1 MPRSRTR
8 PRRSSGKSDNDKY
21 ESMRYTGRA
30 SWPIVSWSIKH
41 ELSKLGLPGS
51 IVLHEISRPP
61 APTPSATAP
70 TPSSAAASAA
80 TSTSTSTPSTVA
92 ATSAT
97 TPQESKSADGTVP
110 ADFSDIQAQ
119 LQALQSQFRDLQTQ
133 TAAEAKSG
141 DDSSSDEP
149 QVEMTQI
156 ADTITQLS
164 SSLQSLFVSRTPTT
178 SGSSGTLRTTTRSLS
193 DTTLDA
199 ALKDAGNRYKKIKQ
213 LEQLVRTY
221 RPEDFNAASVA
232 LQRQLWTMANK
243 QVYNHI
249 TGVLGYKHRS
259 LILDVE
265 KDDGLA
271 AWDRLKTH
279 HNNRT
284 VSTRAKLHED
294 YTNMTFDTPTRC
306 RNFTEYKQA
315 LKDKGND
322 FFESSGERIDPSL
335 THSKYLALPER
346 YSEIKIR
353 LTNLDEQAL
362 RKGEPQLSL
371 EDIESLVCSWEER
384 DYVQKHLKAAINAIA
399 KARGNRGSANATS
412 GSKKDQICY
421 NFQKGKCNRGDNCPY
436 KHELVSD
443 SNRDRSKGDRRKRAD
458 TSKPWTAEF
467 GPCRH
472 CGGEHWNKDCPNEK
486 NNKKSGSANAA
497 KANDNDDSGS
507 SSEEL
512 DYKACKALYKKAVA
526 QRAKSR
532 GSAKVAWYNLSKRKK
547 AKVKPS
553 SRSLVSSSTQALE
566 QIALAK
572 SKLSSHALIG
582 HSGNDNDIWVLDSA
596 ASWHYA
602 TEQTALDN
610 KRPSLH
616 TVVPY
621 DGAEM
626 KAMHEGD
633 VGPFTAVPAFEK
645 ATVNLAS
652 TGHIADEFGLAT
664 IYTGDRAFLVPE
676 SELHLITEFA
686 ITIGHRKGPGELY
699 LTDTASLAAAVS
711 SLCSPEDDYDVDSS
725 DSSVPDIE
733 GGTSALS
740 LPDTD
745 FDLDNRAFSY
755 HDNRA
760 LDKCITLHCRLGHMH
775 PDKMIIM
782 HNQGI
787 DMGIKVTLDQLKK
800 FRDYWC
806 PVCALS
812 KITRFPYPKK
822 TTKPRCSVI
831 LGVIHTD
838 TQGKH
843 KPKSIRGYR
852 YIQDYLDEA
861 TRWLWIS
868 LMKNKDDLPNQMT
881 MMERKMAIQARDST
895 QAPPPGHQGLRVLK
909 YRTDNAGEVTGK
921 KAQERLMRK
930 LIANDRTTPGESN
943 QLALAER
950 YQRHILDGTRVLMT
964 DAQLQPHFWCYA
976 AQHFCYIY
984 NRSPHKSNPDNK
996 SPYEMWY
1003 GKKPPKLTRLRTF
1016 GADCV
1021 VHMPVSDRVNK
1032 SKLDAA
1038 GVPAKYLGVPPN
1050 KEGGH
1055 LVYIPSKRAV
1065 FVRRNVLFQE
1075 DMERARGPLMDKTAL
1090 RQRPERSGNS
1100 AERSGNSAERSD
1112 NSAERSDNSAERS
1125 DDSADLSDN
1134 SAVRS
1139 ENSAERS
1146 ENSAVSSDSDD
1157 DSSSSSP
1164 SSDDLHSSGSD
1175 STAAINDNKP
1185 CDDESDD
1192 DYDYS
1197 DMPDLVDP
1205 DPDSESDL
1213 EPDSDSEDDFIEM
1226 SDSPFSDEEAHV
1238 DHNDGWNQLYTTTG
1252 RNERMR
1258 DIADAHGVDI
1268 DDLILHNK
1276 MDGQLLTGRTRLR
1289 KGTEIWLPDDD
1300 LDLFSSSSDSDIE
1313 DDNEDD
1319 EPPPM
1324 PAPEPF
1330 TALLAAP
1337 LDVLLESDPVDQA
1350 AQEFYQTA
1358 HEAIV
1363 AALIATQRGDSPS
1376 LIRKTYQQHVQHGYA
1391 VYNRAQT
1398 AGFAHLVE
1406 ELKHLK
1412 ARDIHTPKNYR
1423 QAMASNFKTEWQEAI
1438 RKEIQNIEDHGTWE
1452 WVDLPKGRKPIDST
1466 WSFKVKPNDQ
1476 GQIDKFKARLCARG
1490 FREIYGVDYI
1500 ETHAPVTTLVCFR
1513 VCLAD
1518 AAQHGYHFSFFDISG
1533 AYLKSKLMEEIYMTP
1548 PEGVDAPPDK
1558 VAHLLKALYGLKQSG
1573 RSWYGELTDILVEQ
1587 LHFDRAVSDA
1597 CLFIITVKFDN
1608 GEFIRLNVHVDDC
1621 AATYKSEVFY
1631 QAFMRELEII
1641 LRKHVKGDGSVLSI
1655 SDDKDVYLG
1664 MTVQRLPD
1672 GAIKLHQA
1680 RYTEDILARFNHL
1693 DANPA
1698 STPYLSGDPLT
1709 KEDAPKTKE
1718 EKEEVEGI
1726 PYKSLVGSV
1735 LHLSRSTRPDIAC
1748 AVGMLAKYQKDP
1760 GPRHWN
1766 AAKKLLRY
1774 LAGTKDYGIIYGRDR
1789 TKDGVPHSICH
1800 GWTDSDYAGDLDRR
1814 RSRSGY
1820 VFYTWGGPV
1829 SWSSTMQGC
1838 VALSSCQAEYQAA
1851 CEAAKEAIWL
1861 IRLCN
1866 DLGYTD
1872 TSIETHGKLTQKE
1885 YEGEKPLTIFEDNQ
1899 GCIELSKNPVHH
1911 KRSKHIET
1919 KYHFVRD
1926 EVLKGTIK
1934 LVKTHTDDNISD
1946 IFTKALDKAAFTR
1959 HRDKLVAKD

>member
-8 PRRSSGKSDNDKY
+8 QRRSSGKSDSDKS
-21 ESMRYTGRA
+21 ESMRYTGRS
-30 SWPIVSWSIKH
+30 SWPIVEWFTKH

-51 IVLHEISRPP
+51 IVLHEISRP
-61 APTPSATAP
+61 ATAP
-70 TPSSAAASAA
+70 STAAASAA
-80 TSTSTSTPSTVA
+80 TSTRTSTSTPTSTPSTVA
-92 ATSAT
+92 ATAAT
-97 TPQESKSADGTVP
+97 APQESKSADGVTP
-110 ADFSDIQAQ
+110 ADVNDLKAQ
-119 LQALQSQFRDLQTQ
+119 LQALQSQLLDLQTP
-133 TAAEAKSG
+133 TPSA
-141 DDSSSDEP
+141 DDPDDDDDQ
-149 QVEMTQI
+149 QVDMTQI
-156 ADTITQLS
+156 ANSISQLG
-164 SSLQSLFVSRTPTT
+164 SSLQNVLASLTPTT
-178 SGSSGTLRTTTRSLS
+178 PGSSGTRTTTSLS
-193 DTTLDA
+193 DTMLDA
-199 ALKDAGNRYKKIKQ
+199 ALNDAGDRYKKIKQ

-221 RPEDFNAASVA
+221 RPEDFNAASLA

-249 TGVLGYKHRS
+249 KGVLGYKHRA
-259 LILDVE
+259 LIMDVD

-271 AWDRLKTH
+271 AWDRLKMH

-322 FFESSGERIDPSL
+322 FFESCGEHIDASL

-346 YSEIKIR
+346 YSEIKKR
-353 LTNLDEQAL
+353 LTNLDEESL
-362 RKGEPQLSL
+362 RKGEPPLSL
-371 EDIESLVCSWEER
+371 KDIESLVCSWEER
-384 DYVQKHLKAAINAIA
+384 DYVQPFLKAAISAIA
-399 KARGNRGSANATS
+399 KGRGNRGSANATS
-412 GSKKDQICY
+412 DSRKDQICF
-421 NFQKGKCNRGDNCPY
+421 NFQKGKCNRGDKCPY
-436 KHELVSD
+436 KHELA
-443 SNRDRSKGDRRKRAD
+443 SKSTGDRNNGGGRKRAD
-458 TSKPWTAEF
+458 TSKPWTKEF

-472 CGGEHWNKDCPNEK
+472 CGGDHWNKDCPEPDK
-486 NNKKSGSANAA
+486 KKSGSANAT

-512 DYKACKALYKKAVA
+512 DYKACKALYKKAIA
-526 QRAKSR
+526 QRDKSR
-532 GSAKVAWYNLSKRKK
+532 GSAHKVAWYNLTKK
-547 AKVKPS
+547 KKKKS
-553 SRSLVSSSTQALE
+553 SRSLVSSSTEALE

-602 TEQTALDN
+602 TGQTALDN
-610 KRPSLH
+610 KRPSPH

-633 VGPFTAVPAFEK
+633 IGPFTAVPAFEK

-686 ITIGHRKGPGELY
+686 MTIAHRRGPGELY
-699 LTDTASLAAAVS
+699 LTDTASLSTAVS
-711 SLCSPEDDYDVDSS
+711 SLCSSEDDHVIYSS

-733 GGTSALS
+733 GGTSSLS

-745 FDLDNRAFSY
+745 FDLDDHAFSY

-787 DMGIKVTLDQLKK
+787 DLGLKVTLDQLKK

-812 KITRFPYPKK
+812 KITRLPYPKK

-881 MMERKMAIQARDST
+881 TMERKMAIQARDST

-921 KAQERLMRK
+921 KAQERMMRK
-930 LIANDRTTPGESN
+930 LIDNDRTTPGESN

-976 AQHFCYIY
+976 AQHFCHIY

-1003 GKKPPKLTRLRTF
+1003 GKSPPKLTRLRTF

-1021 VHMPVSDRVNK
+1021 VHTPVKDRVNK

-1090 RQRPERSGNS
+1090 RQPPERSG
-1100 AERSGNSAERSD
+1100 
-1112 NSAERSDNSAERS
+1112 NSAERS
-1125 DDSADLSDN
+1125 DDSADLSDDTTDLSDD

-1139 ENSAERS
+1139 DNSAERS
-1146 ENSAVSSDSDD
+1146 DNSAACSEHSENSAACSDSDN

-1164 SSDDLHSSGSD
+1164 SLDDLLSSGSD
-1175 STAAINDNKP
+1175 SAAAINDNKP
-1185 CDDESDD
+1185 GDDESDN
-1192 DYDYS
+1192 S
-1197 DMPDLVDP
+1197 DMPEPVDI
-1205 DPDSESDL
+1205 
-1213 EPDSDSEDDFIEM
+1213 EPDSDDDFIEM
-1226 SDSPFSDEEAHV
+1226 SDSPFSDEEDHV

-1252 RNERMR
+1252 KNERMR
-1258 DIADAHGVDI
+1258 DIADAHGVDL

-1276 MDGQLLTGRTRLR
+1276 MDGQLLSGRTRLLQ
-1289 KGTEIWLPDDD
+1289 GTEIWLPDDD
-1300 LDLFSSSSDSDIE
+1300 LDLTSSSSDTDSE
-1313 DDNEDD
+1313 DDNDD
-1319 EPPPM
+1319 DDAPPT

-1330 TALLAAP
+1330 AALLAAP
-1337 LDVLLESDPVDQA
+1337 LEALLEADPVDEA

-1363 AALIATQRGDSPS
+1363 AAMIGTQQGDSPS
-1376 LIRKTYQQHVQHGYA
+1376 LIRKTYQSQVQHGYT

-1398 AGFAHLVE
+1398 AGWAHLVE
-1406 ELKHLK
+1406 ELRHLK
-1412 ARDIHTPKNYR
+1412 ARDIPTPKNYR

-1438 RKEIQNIEDHGTWE
+1438 RKEIQNLDDHGTWE
-1452 WVDLPKGRKPIDST
+1452 WTDLPKGRKPIDST
-1466 WSFKVKPNDQ
+1466 WSFKVKPNNQ

-1548 PEGVDAPPDK
+1548 PEGVEAPPDT

-1587 LHFDRAVSDA
+1587 LHFDRAASDA

-1621 AATYKSEVFY
+1621 AATYKTKEFY
-1631 QAFMRELEII
+1631 QAFMRELERI
-1641 LRKHVKGDGSVLSI
+1641 LRKHIKSDGSVLSI
-1655 SDDKDVYLG
+1655 SDDQDVYLG
-1664 MTVQRLPD
+1664 MTVERLPD

-1693 DANPA
+1693 DASPA
-1698 STPYLSGDPLT
+1698 STPYLSGDPLC
-1709 KEDAPKTKE
+1709 KEDAPKTE
-1718 EKEEVEGI
+1718 EERKEVEGI

-1735 LHLSRSTRPDIAC
+1735 LHLSRSTRPDISC
-1748 AVGMLAKYQKDP
+1748 AVAILAKYQKDP

-1774 LAGTKDYGIIYGRDR
+1774 LAGTRDYGIIYGRDR
-1789 TKDGVPHSICH
+1789 TEDGIPHSICH

-1820 VFYTWGGPV
+1820 VYYSWGGPV
-1829 SWSSTMQGC
+1829 SWSSALQGC

-1861 IRLCN
+1861 IRVCN

-1872 TSIETHGKLTQKE
+1872 LSIETHGKLTQKE
-1885 YEGEKPLTIFEDNQ
+1885 YEGKKPLTIFEDNQ

-1946 IFTKALDKAAFTR
+1946 IFTKALDRATFVR